1 MTNISL
7 NGDTLKNAKR
17 NLLLALQRNV
27 NFDTQYRYIFLRQE
41 KKNFTKNKLLFKKS
55 NRSSS

>member
-41 KKNFTKNKLLFKKS
+41 KKNLKKNKLLFKKS

>member
-7 NGDTLKNAKR
+7 NGDPLKNAKR

-41 KKNFTKNKLLFKKS
+41 KKNLKKNKLLFKKS